1 MAGRATVTPKK
12 SWLSR
17 NSGIVMAAT
26 EPDAPPHRRY
36 SQILVPTDTPG
47 LELVRPISV
56 MGHRSGPGHWEVR
69 FKDVRVPLE
78 NVLGELRQS
87 LREASYAPLPV
98 RERTIPNL
106 NRK

>member
-1 MAGRATVTPKK
+1 
-12 SWLSR
+12 
-17 NSGIVMAAT
+17 MAAT

-36 SQILVPTDTPG
+36 SQILVPTATPG

-78 NVLGELRQS
+78 NVLGEPGQGFAIAQARLGPGRGCT
-87 LREASYAPLPV
+87 RAASITACAGSA
-98 RERTIPNL
+98 RRSAAST
-106 NRK
+106 